1 MISDMM
7 GMASWANQAAGRLKL
22 LLRLLRELVTQVEG
36 GIQVEADALA
46 GCGVAKEKD
55 VARH

>member
-46 GCGVAKEKD
+46 RCGVAKEKD